1 MKNNFLENEVLRIK
15 SVFSN
20 DFNVRVNRCG
30 NIELKPINSCYD
42 EYFVLYL
49 TPNKR
54 YMWRRFNRG
63 CFREYNITPLNMKNR
78 YRTGDI
84 NSYTYNGKTYKYYS
98 RNWDIRN
105 CEFDTV
111 NESINYFKNYVN
123 KYHKNY
129 YNS

>member
-1 MKNNFLENEVLRIK
+1 MKNNFSENEVLNIK
-15 SVFSN
+15 SVFGN
-20 DFNVRVNRCG
+20 DFNVRVNKCG
-30 NIELKPINSCYD
+30 NIELTPINQD
-42 EYFVLYL
+42 NNEYFVLYL

-54 YMWRRFNRG
+54 YLWRRFSLG
-63 CFREYNITPLNMKNR
+63 LFGYKIFPLNMRNR

>member
-1 MKNNFLENEVLRIK
+1 MKNNFSENEVLNIK
-15 SVFSN
+15 SVFGN
-20 DFNVRVNRCG
+20 DFNVRVNKCG
-30 NIELKPINSCYD
+30 NIELTPVNPD
-42 EYFVLYL
+42 NNEYFVLYF

-54 YMWRRFNRG
+54 YLWRRFSLG
-63 CFREYNITPLNMKNR
+63 LFGYKIFPLNMRNR

-111 NESINYFKNYVN
+111 NESINYFKDYVN

>member
-1 MKNNFLENEVLRIK
+1 MKNNFLENEVLSIK

-30 NIELKPINSCYD
+30 NIELKPINSVYD

-54 YMWRRFNRG
+54 YMWRRFSRG
-63 CFREYNITPLNMKNR
+63 TYRDYNITPLNMRNR

-84 NSYTYNGKTYKYYS
+84 NSYEYHGKIYKYYS
-98 RNWDIRN
+98 RNFDIRN
-105 CEFDTV
+105 CEFDSV
-111 NESINYFKNYVN
+111 IDAIEYFKSYIK
-123 KYHKNY
+123 KYRNIDLDK
-129 YNS
+129 

>member
-1 MKNNFLENEVLRIK
+1 MKNNFSENEVSSIK

-20 DFNVRVNRCG
+20 DFNVRVNKCG
-30 NIELKPINSCYD
+30 NIELAPINSD
-42 EYFVLYL
+42 NNEFFVLYL

-54 YMWRRFNRG
+54 YLWRRFSLG
-63 CFREYNITPLNMKNR
+63 LFGYKIFPLNMRNR

-84 NSYTYNGKTYKYYS
+84 NSYTYNGKIYKYYS

-111 NESINYFKNYVN
+111 NESIDYFKNYVN

-129 YNS
+129 HNS

>member
-1 MKNNFLENEVLRIK
+1 MKNNFSENEVLNIK
-15 SVFSN
+15 SVFGN
-20 DFNVRVNRCG
+20 DFNVRVNKCG
-30 NIELKPINSCYD
+30 NIELTPINPDND

-54 YMWRRFNRG
+54 YLWRRFSLG
-63 CFREYNITPLNMKNR
+63 LFGYKIFPLNMRNR

-98 RNWDIRN
+98 RNWNIRN

-111 NESINYFKNYVN
+111 NESINYFKDYVN

>member
-1 MKNNFLENEVLRIK
+1 MKNNFSENEVLNIK
-15 SVFSN
+15 SVFGN
-20 DFNVRVNRCG
+20 DFNVRVNKCG
-30 NIELKPINSCYD
+30 NIELTPINSD
-42 EYFVLYL
+42 NNEYFVLYF

-54 YMWRRFNRG
+54 YLWRRFSLG
-63 CFREYNITPLNMKNR
+63 LFGYKIFPLNMRNR

-84 NSYTYNGKTYKYYS
+84 NSYTYNGKIYKYYS

-129 YNS
+129 HNS

>member
-1 MKNNFLENEVLRIK
+1 MKNNFSENEVLNIK
-15 SVFSN
+15 SVFGN
-20 DFNVRVNRCG
+20 DFNVRVNKCG
-30 NIELKPINSCYD
+30 NIELTPINQD
-42 EYFVLYL
+42 NNEYFVLYL
-49 TPNKR
+49 TSNKR
-54 YMWRRFNRG
+54 YLWRRFSLG
-63 CFREYNITPLNMKNR
+63 LFGYKIFPLNMRNR

-129 YNS
+129 HNS

>member
-1 MKNNFLENEVLRIK
+1 MKNNFSENEVSNIK
-15 SVFSN
+15 SVFGN
-20 DFNVRVNRCG
+20 DFNVRVNKCG
-30 NIELKPINSCYD
+30 NIELTPINSD
-42 EYFVLYL
+42 NGEFFVLYL

-54 YMWRRFNRG
+54 YLWRRFNPG
-63 CFREYNITPLNMKNR
+63 LFGYACCPLNMRNR

-84 NSYTYNGKTYKYYS
+84 NSYTYNGKIYKYYS

-111 NESINYFKNYVN
+111 NESIDYFKNYVN

-129 YNS
+129 HNS

>member
-1 MKNNFLENEVLRIK
+1 MKNNFSENEVLNIK
-15 SVFSN
+15 SVFGN
-20 DFNVRVNRCG
+20 DFNVRVNKCG
-30 NIELKPINSCYD
+30 NIELTPVNSNNN

-54 YMWRRFNRG
+54 YLWRRFSLG
-63 CFREYNITPLNMKNR
+63 LFGYNISPLNMRNR

-84 NSYTYNGKTYKYYS
+84 NSYTYNGKIYKYYS

-105 CEFDTV
+105 CEFNTV